1 MKQYNYIYLI
11 TNKLNGKIYIGK
23 HSTDD
28 LDDGKISD
36 EVCKMHSIYMK
47 NYYKTNPTWH
57 KGKTNV
63 YSEAG
68 LKVNIGHIMKKLKL
82 IIDTQKKNINGLLK
96 MEKLL
101 LCLRT
106 MLNDTIQIGYYQ
118 IKMNNDIKLI
128 PKNAGLFLD
137 TSDLNLGNA
146 ITLNIEEEI
155 KEEPS
160 IIVIKKVE
168 KHNSFELF

>member
-1 MKQYNYIYLI
+1 MGYGG
-11 TNKLNGKIYIGK
+11 KLQ
-23 HSTDD
+23 
-28 LDDGKISD
+28 
-36 EVCKMHSIYMK
+36 KM
-47 NYYKTNPTWH
+47 
-57 KGKTNV
+57 
-63 YSEAG
+63 
-68 LKVNIGHIMKKLKL
+68 
-82 IIDTQKKNINGLLK
+82 
-96 MEKLL
+96 
-101 LCLRT
+101 
-106 MLNDTIQIGYYQ
+106 

-168 KHNSFELF
+168 KHDSFELF